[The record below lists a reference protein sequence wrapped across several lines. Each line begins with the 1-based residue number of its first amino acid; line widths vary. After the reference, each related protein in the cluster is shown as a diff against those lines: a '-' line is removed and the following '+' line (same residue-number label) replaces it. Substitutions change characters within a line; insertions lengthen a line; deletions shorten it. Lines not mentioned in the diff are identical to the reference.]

1 MRKLVFITGALS
13 GSLIVLGDLFKIEHY
28 AGASELLILGHSL
41 CSIIFFPCLA
51 KYLYD
56 QKK

>member
-1 MRKLVFITGALS
+1 MKKIVFITGALS
-13 GSLIVLGDLFKIEHY
+13 GSLLMLGHLFRVEHWTF
-28 AGASELLILGHSL
+28 GGELQILGYSL